1 MHHLNS
7 PLITSPYALF
17 GIGVN
22 FNIKDAQCCVVGDV
36 HCTESGHLPTQISS
50 DLLSSD
56 MSLPQQ
62 TKMTALL
69 SLVRVVGAQIRLTM
83 PTNLYSLYPPHSS
96 LITTNITFILHTR
109 IRMKTGSFRSVRAAA
124 VSGTARQRAGLLVP
138 GPSLLSSCGV
148 FPAATV
154 LWPLWSS
161 VCWLDV

>member
-69 SLVRVVGAQIRLTM
+69 SLVRVVGALIRLTM
-83 PTNLYSLYPPHSS
+83 PTNLYSLCPPHSS
-96 LITTNITFILHTR
+96 LQTSLFYPSRQDWI
-109 IRMKTGSFRSVRAAA
+109 KTGSFRSVRAAA

-161 VCWLDV
+161 VCW